1 MAKKLGK
8 ALILTAL
15 AGAAAAGGMAL
26 YNKYKASTDDFD
38 DDFLDFDD
46 EDEDLDDDLDETAAS
61 EQAERGYVSIPRE
74 DNSESAKSDDYKVN
88 VDVSIADNFSDD
100 EDDED
105 DDIEYVPEAKPVDNP
120 AK

>member
-8 ALILTAL
+8 ALIFTAL

-26 YNKYKASTDDFD
+26 YNKYKASTDNFD

-46 EDEDLDDDLDETAAS
+46 EDEDLDDDLDDTAAG

-74 DNSESAKSDDYKVN
+74 DNSDSDEYKVN
-88 VDVSIADNFSDD
+88 VDVKIDSNFNDD
-100 EDDED
+100 EDENDGIDFISED
-105 DDIEYVPEAKPVDNP
+105 DTEENAE
-120 AK
+120 